1 MYMRLLGC
9 MIFALLMPMHLLAHG
24 DGVISCDL
32 TLKQGV
38 DLPNTAPLPQIVQ
51 VAITHYEFENIG
63 IIGFWGAYNGDPEYT
78 ARVVSTGK
86 EDSLRYSLVAL
97 SWETT
102 YPELIMRPDGQDW
115 SLGRLYW
122 TDTGATETDIGTFR
136 CDFYFAEKY

>member
-63 IIGFWGAYNGDPEYT
+63 IGP
-78 ARVVSTGK
+78 K
-86 EDSLRYSLVAL
+86 
-97 SWETT
+97 T
-102 YPELIMRPDGQDW
+102 YL
-115 SLGRLYW
+115 
-122 TDTGATETDIGTFR
+122 
-136 CDFYFAEKY
+136 